1 MLIEF
6 CHVLL
11 SHLTNLVQ
19 IRSDWFN
26 LGQIRS
32 SWIKLVQIG
41 SNQIGSNQIWSIW
54 IKLNQLGSNQIKL
67 VQISSYCQNLGIGAW
82 PPPLSFDYSETW
94 LMLVML
100 EYIQNCFFKF
110 FIHMIKINFLHAF
123 DKLDKYKCVE
133 NGYRKLET
141 SRNIKNNIFFYF

>member
-32 SWIKLVQIG
+32 SWIKLVLIG
-41 SNQIGSNQIWSIW
+41 SNQIKSDQFGSNW
-54 IKLNQLGSNQIKL
+54 IKQDQIKSNWFKSVL
-67 VQISSYCQNLGIGAW
+67 IVKIWGWGLDPS
-82 PPPLSFDYSETW
+82 LSFDYSETW

-100 EYIQNCFFKF
+100 EYVQNCFFKF

-123 DKLDKYKCVE
+123 DKSDKYMCVE
-133 NGYRKLET
+133 NGHRKL
-141 SRNIKNNIFFYF
+141 RDK